1 MSIKITG
8 DSTIDLSND
17 LLAEYDVFTVPLY
30 INMGAESH
38 RDGISVCPEDIYN
51 YYDET
56 GNLPTTAAPSVNDYI
71 EFFREQ
77 LKSHDEVIHFNIS
90 SEFSSAYQN
99 AMIAAKEVGNVYPI
113 DSRNL
118 STGTA
123 LLVLDACDM
132 ARSGFNK
139 DQILTSI
146 KKNIQ
151 LVEASF
157 VINTLTYLHKGG
169 RCSGVAVLGAN
180 LLKLKPSI
188 HVLDGKMIVGKKYRG
203 NYNRCIEAY
212 VKDMLSG
219 RDDINPKR
227 IFLTHTKCDKET
239 INIVK
244 KAIEENYKFDEI
256 LETTAGCTITNHCG
270 EGTLGILFERK
281 MN

>member
-8 DSTIDLSND
+8 DSTIDLTND
-17 LLAEYDVFTVPLY
+17 LLAEYNVFTVPLY

-38 RDGISVCPEDIYN
+38 KDGISVYPDDIYDF
-51 YYDET
+51 YDET
-56 GNLPTTAAPSVNDYI
+56 GELPKTAAPSVDDYMK
-71 EFFREQ
+71 FFKEQ
-77 LKSHDEVIHFNIS
+77 LKSSDEVIHFNIS

-99 AMIAAKEVGNVYPI
+99 AMIAARELGNVYPI

-123 LLVLDACDM
+123 LLVLDACEM
-132 ARSGFNK
+132 ARDGYSSEL
-139 DQILTSI
+139 ILKSI
-146 KKNIQ
+146 RERIQ

-169 RCSGVAVLGAN
+169 RCSGVAMLGAN

-188 HVLDGKMIVGKKYRG
+188 HVIDGKMIVGKKYRG
-203 NYNRCIEAY
+203 SYNRCIESY
-212 VKDMLSG
+212 VKDTLGG

-239 INIVK
+239 INIVRQ
-244 KAIEENYKFDEI
+244 AIEDNFKFDEI
-256 LETTAGCTITNHCG
+256 LETTAGCTITTHCG

-281 MN
+281 